1 MTNYIP
7 VFILNELVILPNQE
21 IKIDLNN
28 EGSKKIIKAAG
39 KNDVNKVLVI
49 APKNSLETAPS
60 IDDLPKVG
68 VIASVKSKL
77 ELSNG
82 NLRIVLRG
90 IMRVKIDKYY
100 QNKDTKVLKCSTE
113 VVELPA
119 FDQAKEIAIRR
130 KLISLTEEYIS
141 LNKNVSNS
149 ILKSIQDSN
158 DINVIT
164 DVITSFMP
172 FKFTRKLEYME
183 CINPLTRA
191 SNLINDLQEEINIS
205 NIDKELDERL
215 QEHLEHGQREYIL
228 KEKLKEINNE
238 LGNDKDDEIV
248 ELENKV
254 NSLKINKRTKDKLLH
269 EIKKY
274 NSCSEYSPESAVIR
288 NYLDTVV
295 NLPWNKSSKEN
306 NDVKEIAKALN
317 EKHYGLLEVKDRIIE
332 YISLKEQ
339 ASDISSPIICLVGP
353 PGVGKTSIAMSIASS
368 LNREFYKISVGG
380 LNDSTELIGSRR
392 TYLGAAPGKIM
403 QAIIKSKVNNP
414 LILIDEVDKM
424 VKDYKG
430 DPASTMLEILDESQ
444 NKFFVDNYIE
454 EPFDISGAMFILTA
468 NEIENIPATLLDRL
482 EVINLGSY
490 SIYEKIDIARN
501 YILKNIYEAYNCNF
515 KASKE
520 VIEYIVT
527 HYTKEPG
534 VRELKRILEKL
545 VRKICVYEKD
555 CKSITINLACK
566 YLGNEVI
573 NYLPKVRD
581 YGISNVLAYTM
592 MGGQITHVEVAKY
605 KGSGKLT
612 ITGNSGDILKE
623 SARVVLTY
631 LTSEYEI
638 ESQNFDVHVHFINA
652 AQKKDGPSAGVSI
665 AVAMLS
671 LFQKRVIDGDIAFTG
686 EITLKG
692 DIMPIGG
699 LKDKLIAAAAVG
711 IKSVFIPKANELD
724 LADVPVTIFDQM
736 AVNLVSNF
744 SEIYDVLFR

>member
-7 VFILNELVILPNQE
+7 VFILSGLVILPNQE

-28 EGSKKIIKAAG
+28 DVSKKIIKASG
-39 KNDVNKVLVI
+39 KNNVNKVLVI
-49 APKNSLETAPS
+49 APKNPLEAAPS
-60 IDDLPKVG
+60 IEDLPKVG

-90 IMRVKIDKYY
+90 INRVKIDKYY

-119 FDQAKEIAIRR
+119 FDEAKEKAILR
-130 KLISLTEEYIS
+130 KLVSLTREYIS
-141 LNKNVSNS
+141 LNKGVSNS
-149 ILKSIQDSN
+149 ILKTIEEST

-172 FKFTRKLEYME
+172 FKFVKKLEYMQ

-205 NIDKELDERL
+205 NIDKELDEKL
-215 QEHLEHGQREYIL
+215 QENLEHGQREYIL

-238 LGNDKDDEIV
+238 LGNAKDDEITILNEKV
-248 ELENKV
+248 E
-254 NSLKINKRTKDKLLH
+254 SLKINKKTKDKLLH

-274 NSCSEYSPESAVIR
+274 ASCSEYSPEGAVIR
-288 NYLDTVV
+288 NYLDTVI
-295 NLPWNKSSKEN
+295 NLPWHKSSKEN
-306 NDVKEIAKALN
+306 SDPKEVANQL
-317 EKHYGLLEVKDRIIE
+317 EERHYGLKDVKSRIIE
-332 YISLKEQ
+332 YVTLKQTAPEVLP
-339 ASDISSPIICLVGP
+339 PIICLVGP
-353 PGVGKTSIAMSIASS
+353 PGVGKTSIAMSIAQA
-368 LNREFYKISVGG
+368 LKREFYKLSVGG
-380 LNDSTELIGSRR
+380 LNDSMELIGSRR
-392 TYLGAAPGKIM
+392 TYLGASPGKIM

-414 LILIDEVDKM
+414 VILIDEVDKM

-444 NKFFVDNYIE
+444 NKFFTDNYIE
-454 EPFDISGAMFILTA
+454 EPFDISNVLFILTA
-468 NEIENIPATLLDRL
+468 NEIENIPYTLKDRL
-482 EVINLGSY
+482 EIITLSSY
-490 SIYEKIDIARN
+490 TIYEKIDIARN
-501 YILKNIYEAYNCNF
+501 YLLKNIYDKYNCNF
-515 KASKE
+515 KCSKE
-520 VIEYIVT
+520 VLEYIVT
-527 HYTKEPG
+527 RYTKEPG

-545 VRKICVYEKD
+545 VRKVIVYEKD
-555 CKSITINLACK
+555 QKSITINLACK
-566 YLGNEVI
+566 YLGNEVV
-573 NYLPKVRD
+573 NYLPKIRD
-581 YGISNVLAYTM
+581 YGIANVLAYTM
-592 MGGQITHVEVAKY
+592 MGGQITRVEVAKT
-605 KGSGKLT
+605 KGNGKLQV
-612 ITGNSGDILKE
+612 TGNSGEVLKE
-623 SARVVLTY
+623 SASVVLTY

-638 ESQNFDVHVHFINA
+638 ESKDFDVHVHFMNA
-652 AQKKDGPSAGVSI
+652 SQKKEGPSAGVSI

-671 LFQKRVIDGDIAFTG
+671 LFHKRVIDGQTAFTG

-699 LKDKLIAAAAVG
+699 LKEKLVAAAAAG
-711 IKSVFIPKANELD
+711 IKTVFIPKANELD
-724 LADVPVTIFDQM
+724 LADVPVTIFDEL